1 MGINPGKSLFIVDNL
16 RVLHVNL
23 PEYITYPDLRSTTLR
38 CSAMLFPVVV
48 TVYATW
54 WILEFFDNF
63 FSPVYEYLLGF
74 HVFGLGFITSM
85 LFIFATG
92 KFWISIVGICT
103 NGLSCSNLT

>member
-1 MGINPGKSLFIVDNL
+1 
-16 RVLHVNL
+16 
-23 PEYITYPDLRSTTLR
+23 
-38 CSAMLFPVVV
+38 MLFPVVV

-74 HVFGLGFITSM
+74 HVFGLGFVTSM

-92 KFWISIVGICT
+92 MCNLIESYSQVENRRRPCLLIYLYTLQEFLHRL
-103 NGLSCSNLT
+103 GLVQPW

>member
-1 MGINPGKSLFIVDNL
+1 
-16 RVLHVNL
+16 
-23 PEYITYPDLRSTTLR
+23 
-38 CSAMLFPVVV
+38 MLFPVVV

-92 KFWISIVGICT
+92 ALWISRVGICR
-103 NGLSCSNLT
+103 NGPSRSYFTYLQVFLRLPGSEECLLV

>member
-1 MGINPGKSLFIVDNL
+1 
-16 RVLHVNL
+16 
-23 PEYITYPDLRSTTLR
+23 
-38 CSAMLFPVVV
+38 MLFPVVV

-74 HVFGLGFITSM
+74 HVFGLGFVTSM

-92 KFWISIVGICT
+92 MC
-103 NGLSCSNLT
+103 N